1 MICHPRSIKKFK
13 VLADKVHMLTL
24 GHFDRSIFTWK
35 IDPSIVVDQYQAGG
49 TGLSAFC
56 KALPG
61 GHQGWLFK
69 QMLDVFYYLQILAN
83 TKNTIEE
90 HGIGDRLAI
99 ADVKHFMQA
108 IGYFGTEFEMDNLLK
123 EIAQNEPEE
132 TTIGFDQ
139 LVRLYINHRPVFGY
153 SREKIE
159 ESVRKCAESMTVDSE
174 EALRHPPNQ
183 VLLDRDH
190 LLTVCTTKG
199 EPMSRFEMA
208 QCFAILL
215 HDEQIDPAIAA
226 KHSDTIA
233 ERYIQKTAEVFS
245 VKDFMHEMLGLD
257 SE

>member
-1 MICHPRSIKKFK
+1 MCHPRSIKTFK

-24 GHFDRSIFTWK
+24 GHLDRSIFAWK
-35 IDPSIVVDQYQAGG
+35 IDPSIVVDQYHAGG

-61 GHQGWLFK
+61 GHQGWLLK
-69 QMLDVFYYLQILAN
+69 QMLDVFYYLQILGGTQNSIA
-83 TKNTIEE
+83 E
-90 HGIGDRLAI
+90 HSVSDRLAV

-123 EIAQNEPEE
+123 EIAQNDPEE
-132 TTIGFDQ
+132 TTIGFDE

-159 ESVRKCAESMTVDSE
+159 EAVRKCAESMTEDSE
-174 EALRHPPNQ
+174 EALRHPKNQ

-199 EPMSRFEMA
+199 EPMSRFEVA

-215 HDEQIDPAIAA
+215 HKEQIDQAIIG
-226 KHSDTIA
+226 KNPDTIA
-233 ERYIQKTAEVFS
+233 ERYIQETAEVFS
-245 VKDFMHEMLGLD
+245 VKDFMHEMLGL
-257 SE
+257 EN